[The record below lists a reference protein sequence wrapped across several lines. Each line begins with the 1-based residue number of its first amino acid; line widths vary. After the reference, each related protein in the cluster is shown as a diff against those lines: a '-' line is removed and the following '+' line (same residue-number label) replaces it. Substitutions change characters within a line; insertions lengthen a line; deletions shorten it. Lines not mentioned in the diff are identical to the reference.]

1 MAKLTGQEITR
12 VKGMGFLL
20 NRGTEN
26 FSGRIVPAAGVF
38 TADRDCRMCAAF
50 WQRQGGDD
58 QPPHCGAD
66 RYPV

>member
-38 TADRDCRMCAAF
+38 TADELT
-50 WQRQGGDD
+50 
-58 QPPHCGAD
+58 
-66 RYPV
+66 